1 MDLSKLSSDL
11 PPASA
16 VNQASVD
23 DLNREL
29 TSEFKNAAKSVATL
43 YNSSGNPSVQ
53 KAEFANAARS
63 VTSLY
68 RLTTGATSLM
78 HHSGYL
84 SCLDDLLEV
93 ITNDGDIE
101 NWALTRRAEITNNT
115 DGEGTSTT
123 EKSEKAEKE
132 TDTKGSKNYKDKTIS
147 LQEGLPQDFKFS
159 FALELQAPHNF
170 NPSFPP
176 LSVERTARYGRDRVK
191 DKEINAAK
199 GIVEEN
205 EEPIVKKPK
214 LMNEER
220 KGWKRRVT
228 SDESD

>member
-11 PPASA
+11 PPARA

-23 DLNREL
+23 ELSREL

-43 YNSSGNPSVQ
+43 YNSSSTPAVQ
-53 KAEFANAARS
+53 KAEFSKAARS

-78 HHSGYL
+78 HHNGYL

-101 NWALTRRAEITNNT
+101 NWALTRRAEITNNPEASSSSSSSS
-115 DGEGTSTT
+115 DKSDT
-123 EKSEKAEKE
+123 ESKA
-132 TDTKGSKNYKDKTIS
+132 SKDKVS

-159 FALELQAPHNF
+159 FTLNLQAPHSF
-170 NPSFPP
+170 HPSFPP
-176 LSVERTARYGRDRVK
+176 LSVERNAKYSRERVT
-191 DKEINAAK
+191 KEIVK
-199 GIVEEN
+199 GITEEN
-205 EEPIVKKPK
+205 EEQIVKKPK
-214 LMNEER
+214 LNEDR
-220 KGWKRRVT
+220 KAWKRRVT